1 MKKNILIML
10 LAPFAVL
17 TMAVSCKED
26 PEAKA
31 SVFYANA
38 LDAFAQKNYTYAK
51 QQIDSIRIVC
61 PKAFQTR
68 KNAISLMQ
76 KIEESEQLRTIAYE
90 DSVLTVL
97 KASLQKSLSPFKLEK
112 NAEYQDMGNWVVES
126 QNPEN
131 NVGRCYLR
139 AQVEETGKITLI
151 STWCGNRN
159 IHHNSVKVTVGDTYA
174 QSPVTDDI
182 YEYKDLGVCYEK
194 CNLKDGEDGG
204 IAAFIALNRD
214 KDIRMSVMSSDGK
227 GTAVTLTPKDRKSI
241 AQLYDLSQVLKTIAE
256 HQAMRDEADRK
267 LKFTRAHMQSGTE
280 ASGLE

>member
-1 MKKNILIML
+1 MKKNILFL
-10 LAPFAVL
+10 LMAPVTAL

-31 SVFYANA
+31 SEFYANA
-38 LDAFAQKNYTYAK
+38 LNAFAQKNYTYAK

-68 KNAISLMQ
+68 KSAIGLMQ
-76 KIEESEQLRTIAYE
+76 QIEEAEQLRTIAYE

-97 KASLQKSLSPFKLEK
+97 KTSLQKSLTPFKLEK
-112 NAEYQDMGNWVVES
+112 NAEYQDLGNWVVES

-139 AQVEETGKITLI
+139 AQVEETGKITLV
-151 STWCGNRN
+151 STWCGSKN
-159 IHHNSVKVTVGDTYA
+159 IHHNSVKVSVGETYA
-174 QSPVTDDI
+174 QSPATDDV

-214 KDIRMSVMSSDGK
+214 KEIKMSVIGADGK
-227 GTAVTLTPKDRKSI
+227 STAVILTQKDRSSI
-241 AQLYDLSQVLKTIAE
+241 AQLYNLSQALKIIAE

-267 LKFTRAHMQSGTE
+267 LKFTRAHMQSDQE
-280 ASGLE
+280 YVSE